1 MAKSLAIG
9 LDGQEGYRQQE
20 IEIHPFCSRLR
31 WDFEARMN
39 DNRTTLEVIAPS
51 IEEALAQ
58 GLSDLG
64 LTEKDVEVEVLDEG
78 SRGLFGIGSRQARI
92 RITIKPVTPTV
103 ELDESL
109 VAPEITEE
117 EVKQEALPPQTS
129 VRAKSVQEDITLHVA
144 QETVSELLEKMH
156 VKAEV
161 TASFGEPEDARSR
174 VPVRVDIH
182 GNDLSILIG
191 RQAETLNALQYIAN
205 LIVAKEMGQPMTL
218 VLDVEGYRQRRELQL
233 RQLAR
238 RMADQAIN
246 TKRRQVLEPM
256 PSNERRLIHIELRD
270 NPLVSTESI
279 GEDPH
284 RKVTIIPK

>member
-1 MAKSLAIG
+1 
-9 LDGQEGYRQQE
+9 
-20 IEIHPFCSRLR
+20 
-31 WDFEARMN
+31 MN

-58 GLSDLG
+58 GLSELG
-64 LTEKDVEVEVLDEG
+64 LSENDVDIEVLDEG

-92 RITIKPVTPTV
+92 RIMIKSASSALEEEPPII
-103 ELDESL
+103 ESS
-109 VAPEITEE
+109 APSSSSEE
-117 EVKQEALPPQTS
+117 EVPAPATT
-129 VRAKSVQEDITLHVA
+129 RAISVQEDITLHVA
-144 QETVSELLEKMH
+144 QETVSELIEKMK

-161 TASFGEPEDARSR
+161 TASFGEPDDARSR

-205 LIVAKEMGQPMTL
+205 LIVGKEMGQPVTL
-218 VLDVEGYRQRRELQL
+218 ILDVEGYRQRREQQI

-238 RMADQAIN
+238 RMAEQAIN
-246 TKRRQVLEPM
+246 TQRRQVLEPM
-256 PSNERRLIHIELRD
+256 PSNERRIIHIELRD

-279 GEDPH
+279 GEEPH
-284 RKVTIIPK
+284 RKVSIIPK

>member
-1 MAKSLAIG
+1 
-9 LDGQEGYRQQE
+9 
-20 IEIHPFCSRLR
+20 
-31 WDFEARMN
+31 MN
-39 DNRTTLEVIAPS
+39 NNRTTLEVIAPS

-58 GLSDLG
+58 GLSELG
-64 LTEKDVEVEVLDEG
+64 LTENDIDVEVLDEG

-92 RITIKPVTPTV
+92 RITIKSFV
-103 ELDESL
+103 
-109 VAPEITEE
+109 EE
-117 EVKQEALPPQTS
+117 EEQNQPVAEQEISDGSDNEEAPPPQTAT
-129 VRAKSVQEDITLHVA
+129 RAKSLQEDITLHVA

-174 VPVRVDIH
+174 VPVRVDIR

-205 LIVAKEMGQPMTL
+205 LIVGKEMGQPVTL
-218 VLDVEGYRQRRELQL
+218 VLDVEGYRQRREQQI

-238 RMADQAIN
+238 RMAEQAIN
-246 TKRRQVLEPM
+246 TQKRQVLEPM